1 MCLFEQR
8 KLILG
13 HSEKLWIVLLLISF
27 SQVVSATFKSLSS
40 LMVSSSCFTQL
51 MVAEEQYVS
60 VVLELCSRCP
70 SFLLLQPWRGVSS
83 GNRKQMIG
91 FRVWMSGRHSTWA
104 SRLCAVLKDLCCL
117 WLLSRTQLK
126 RCEESVKQYWIFSYG
141 RRRSLFWSVTLL
153 GVLSLSDMFLMVL
166 WWFRAKILSGKK
178 KKGMLCLSFCQEAFV
193 TQICLHSSVELCM
206 LMGLEISIGMFG
218 VVC

>member
-1 MCLFEQR
+1 M
-8 KLILG
+8 
-13 HSEKLWIVLLLISF
+13 
-27 SQVVSATFKSLSS
+27 VSATFKSLSS
-40 LMVSSSCFTQL
+40 LMVSSSCFTRL
-51 MVAEEQYVS
+51 MVAEEQHVS

-70 SFLLLQPWRGVSS
+70 SFLLLQPWRRVSS
-83 GNRKQMIG
+83 GNRKEMIG
-91 FRVWMSGRHSTWA
+91 FRVWMSERHSTWA
-104 SRLCAVLKDLCCL
+104 SWFCAVLKDLCCL

-126 RCEESVKQYWIFSYG
+126 RCEESVKQYWILSYG

>member
-1 MCLFEQR
+1 M
-8 KLILG
+8 
-13 HSEKLWIVLLLISF
+13 
-27 SQVVSATFKSLSS
+27 VSATFKSLSS
-40 LMVSSSCFTQL
+40 LMVSSSCFTRL

-70 SFLLLQPWRGVSS
+70 SFLLLQPWRRVSS
-83 GNRKQMIG
+83 GNRKEMIG
-91 FRVWMSGRHSTWA
+91 FRVWMSERHSTWA
-104 SRLCAVLKDLCCL
+104 SWFCAVLKDLCCL

-166 WWFRAKILSGKK
+166 WWFRAKILSGEKK
-178 KKGMLCLSFCQEAFV
+178 KWMLCLSFCQEAFV
-193 TQICLHSSVELCM
+193 TRICLHSSVELCM

-218 VVC
+218 VVLRIT

>member
-1 MCLFEQR
+1 M
-8 KLILG
+8 
-13 HSEKLWIVLLLISF
+13 
-27 SQVVSATFKSLSS
+27 VSATFKSLSS
-40 LMVSSSCFTQL
+40 LMVSSSCFTRL
-51 MVAEEQYVS
+51 MVAEEQHVS

-70 SFLLLQPWRGVSS
+70 SFLLLQPWRRVSS
-83 GNRKQMIG
+83 GNRKETIG
-91 FRVWMSGRHSTWA
+91 FRVWMSERHSTWA
-104 SRLCAVLKDLCCL
+104 SWFCAVLKDLCCL

-126 RCEESVKQYWIFSYG
+126 RCEESVKQYWILSYG

>member
-1 MCLFEQR
+1 M
-8 KLILG
+8 
-13 HSEKLWIVLLLISF
+13 
-27 SQVVSATFKSLSS
+27 VSATFKSLSS

-70 SFLLLQPWRGVSS
+70 SFLLLQPWRRVSS
-83 GNRKQMIG
+83 GNRKEMIG
-91 FRVWMSGRHSTWA
+91 FRVWMSERHSTWA
-104 SRLCAVLKDLCCL
+104 SWFCAVLKDLCCL

-126 RCEESVKQYWIFSYG
+126 RCEESVKQYWILSYG

>member
-1 MCLFEQR
+1 M
-8 KLILG
+8 
-13 HSEKLWIVLLLISF
+13 
-27 SQVVSATFKSLSS
+27 VSATFKSLSS
-40 LMVSSSCFTQL
+40 LMVSSSCFTRL
-51 MVAEEQYVS
+51 MVAEEQHVS

-70 SFLLLQPWRGVSS
+70 SFLLLQPWRRVSS
-83 GNRKQMIG
+83 GNRKEMIG
-91 FRVWMSGRHSTWA
+91 FRVWMSERHSTWA
-104 SRLCAVLKDLCCL
+104 SWFCAVLKDLCCL

-126 RCEESVKQYWIFSYG
+126 RCEESVKQYWILSYG

-193 TQICLHSSVELCM
+193 MQICLHSSVELCM